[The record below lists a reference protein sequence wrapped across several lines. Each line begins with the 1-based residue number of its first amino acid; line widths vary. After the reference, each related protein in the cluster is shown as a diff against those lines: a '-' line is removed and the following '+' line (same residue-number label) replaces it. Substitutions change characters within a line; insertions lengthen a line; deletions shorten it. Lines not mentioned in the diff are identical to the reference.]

1 MIETAAITTERLVLR
16 LPEPRDREVL
26 TGMFT
31 DQEVM
36 ADLFPG
42 LDQAAAAAVLVKHDG
57 FRHEGLGFHVVERRE
72 DGAVVGFCGLKR
84 GEGRSPIAGEVEAGW
99 IVGKQWWRHG
109 YAGEAMAAI
118 LADAW
123 GRIDADRIYAIT
135 AALNLKSQGLM
146 ARLGMQRLADG
157 DYDSEVFPE
166 GHRLRPTVTFAIER
180 PAA

>member
-1 MIETAAITTERLVLR
+1 MIVTERLVLR
-16 LPEPRDREVL
+16 LPEPRDRGALV
-26 TGMFT
+26 GMFT

-42 LDQAAAAAVLVKHDG
+42 LDEAAAEAVLTKHDG
-57 FRHEGLGFHVVERRE
+57 FRHEGLGFLTVERRE

-84 GEGRSPIAGEVEAGW
+84 GEKHSPIADRVEAGW
-99 IVGKQWWRHG
+99 IVDKPWWRHG

-118 LADAW
+118 LDDAW
-123 GRIDADRIYAIT
+123 PRIDADRIYAIT

-146 ARLGMQRLADG
+146 SRLGMQRLADG
-157 DYDSEVFPE
+157 DYDSATFPE